1 MIHFP
6 VDDPLLRRR
15 IKKGASVSY
24 IVMNLKKKRNITF
37 LLVAIPMGI
46 ALIFTTLS
54 KYRTAFE
61 RQINASADSYI
72 YSLSRSSENLLRSG
86 NKSKINA
93 YLSTFSR
100 ENPSIEY
107 AYIGDK
113 NSSALYHSFEGG
125 AEFKGGADE
134 AESMVD
140 ALFCRRFT
148 HTLNNGMELSLCFKT
163 TAYEIGYHS
172 LAAFLI
178 ILFCVFLKCGVS
190 AIGYVTDRGI
200 NLGLSEGMGLG
211 NFGWGGNRGS
221 GGGGLNLSRAVNP
234 DMDYG
239 QEYDRPDGF
248 FDSFTGTAMTTQEKL
263 EEDHQSLKLL
273 HNMSQFLSH
282 ANDIHQ
288 VLEEFSQVLLS
299 SMINTNCRIA
309 LIDETGT
316 NLVIETDRSI
326 TDQNPY
332 SQQGMSFPLQI
343 VTNNSHIIGNEIIR
357 VLRAG
362 DLGDKFNAMEW
373 EFFFPNELQSVLF
386 IRLNARGRCLGY
398 VLLGEKRHWE
408 RSPFNRE
415 KIEFCM
421 TLVNQAIVAMEC
433 ATLYKENHDIY
444 LNAINS
450 LTETLDARDPYTHAH
465 SRGVTQYALLLAQSI
480 GLSEQEL
487 EVINNAGLLHDIGK
501 IAIPDYILHKP
512 GKLTDME
519 FQLVKEHP
527 IRGAKILEPIKE
539 FQRLIPIVAHHH
551 ERYDGNGYHARL
563 KEEDIPMG
571 ARIMAV
577 ADSFH
582 AMTSDRPYRK
592 GLSFETAIAEL
603 IRCRGSQFDPDMV
616 DTFVNSVTSEEPTPQ
631 YA

>member
-1 MIHFP
+1 M
-6 VDDPLLRRR
+6 L
-15 IKKGASVSY
+15 
-24 IVMNLKKKRNITF
+24 M
-37 LLVAIPMGI
+37 AIPLGI

-61 RQINASADSYI
+61 RQINATADSYI
-72 YSLSRSSENLLRSG
+72 FTLSRSSENLLKSG
-86 NKSKINA
+86 NKNKINA
-93 YLSTFSR
+93 YLSNFSR

-107 AYIGDK
+107 AYIGDS
-113 NSSALYHSFEGG
+113 NSTAIYHSFEADAGFSGG
-125 AEFKGGADE
+125 AAE
-134 AESMVD
+134 AEEMVE

-148 HTLNNGMELSLCFKT
+148 HTLNNGMVLSLCFKT

-172 LAAFLI
+172 LASFLL
-178 ILFCVFLKCGVS
+178 ILFFVLLKFGVFV
-190 AIGYVTDRGI
+190 IDYVDSRRVDHGLPQGMGAG
-200 NLGLSEGMGLG
+200 NLG
-211 NFGWGGNRGS
+211 GS
-221 GGGGLNLSRAVNP
+221 SNQGGGGGGGNLSWGKGYESGGAYAKSGN
-234 DMDYG
+234 YS
-239 QEYDRPDGF
+239 EGF
-248 FDSFTGTAMTTQEKL
+248 IESAKTIKEKL
-263 EEDHQSLKLL
+263 AEDKHSLKLL
-273 HNMSQFLSH
+273 HNMSRFLSNT
-282 ANDIHQ
+282 NDIHQ
-288 VLEEFSQVLLS
+288 VLAEFSEVLLN

-309 LIDETGT
+309 LIDETRT

-332 SQQGMSFPLQI
+332 SQQGMSFPIQI
-343 VTNNSHIIGNEIIR
+343 VTNNSNLIGNEIIR

-450 LTETLDARDPYTHAH
+450 LAKTLDARDPYTHAH
-465 SRGVTQYALLLAQSI
+465 SRGVTQYALRLAQSI

-539 FQRLIPIVAHHH
+539 FQSLIPIVAHHH
-551 ERYDGNGYHARL
+551 ERFDGNGYHARL
-563 KEEDIPMG
+563 KEGDIPLG

-592 GLSFETAIAEL
+592 GMSFDTAIEEL
-603 IRCRGSQFDPDMV
+603 IRCRGTQFDPDMV
-616 DTFVNSVTSEEPTPQ
+616 DTFVNSVPRTVSGPN
-631 YA
+631 